1 MSVGRAPPFAS
12 RWSDAQGFWFYLDR
26 AGPSGIG
33 GWIAPREPLGDDWI
47 DVQFG
52 GCRLNAPLKRD
63 ADTVGGRALY
73 RFSIPLPFPRC
84 AHVMFSI
91 GGKTVAAIVLCRRG
105 AAPLTVPAPQGRWRS
120 VLTTTF
126 TPGRALIVLAP
137 IDWSFRRQ
145 RSQQLTQVLS
155 KHYATTY
162 YLGPASLQLEGAPFE
177 VDGVALPLLAAA
189 PRCDFAE
196 RGLTDEEAEGCAE
209 ELNRLV
215 GEDAP
220 FDVLVQFPSW
230 HAVTKRLPRAR
241 LIYDCIDDHARLPHV
256 TAPLEADERA
266 LAQEASLCL
275 ATSETLRAR
284 LTSLGARTVLLA
296 PNAAQ
301 PPDLE
306 AWPHHRDA
314 AIVYVGAIEA
324 WFDFALLQAAALA
337 VPEAQ
342 VRIIGACSVAPPPEL
357 SGRIRFLG
365 EHDHTSALRALRH
378 ARVGIIPFQ
387 RGALADAVNPVKA
400 YEYLA
405 AGLPVVMTT
414 MGGAELA
421 NAPGVTIADSADTF
435 AAAVA
440 RAYNETAETERRAF
454 AKWAESETWVSRAA
468 AIIARLNA

>member
-1 MSVGRAPPFAS
+1 MSVDRAPPFAS
-12 RWSDAQGFWFYLDR
+12 RWSEAQGFWFYLDR

-33 GWIAPREPLGDDWI
+33 GWIAPCEPLGDDWI

-52 GCRLNAPLKRD
+52 GVRLHAPLKRD
-63 ADTVGGRALY
+63 TDAVGGRALY
-73 RFSIPLPFPRC
+73 RFRIPLPFPRR
-84 AHVMFSI
+84 AHVMFGI
-91 GGKTVAAIVLCRRG
+91 GGKTLSALVLCRRG
-105 AAPLTVPAPQGRWRS
+105 AAPLTIPAPQGRWRS

-126 TPGRALIVLAP
+126 APGRALVVLAP

-145 RSQQLTQVLS
+145 RSQQLTQALS
-155 KHYATTY
+155 RHYAATY

-189 PRCDFAE
+189 PTCDFAE
-196 RGLTDEEAEGCAE
+196 RGLTDEEAEACAE
-209 ELNRLV
+209 EINALL
-215 GEDAP
+215 GEEEP

-230 HAVTKRLPRAR
+230 HAVTKRLPRGR
-241 LIYDCIDDHARLPHV
+241 LIYDCIDDHAQLPHIS
-256 TAPLEADERA
+256 APLEDNERA
-266 LAQEASLCL
+266 LAQKAALCV
-275 ATSETLRAR
+275 ATSETLRSR
-284 LTSLGARTVLLA
+284 LTSLGARNVLLA

-301 PPDLE
+301 PPE
-306 AWPHHRDA
+306 PNAWPHHRDA
-314 AIVYVGAIEA
+314 AIAYLGAVEA

-342 VRIIGACSVAPPPEL
+342 VRIIGACSVAPPPGL
-357 SGRIRFLG
+357 SKRIRFLG
-365 EHDHTSALRALRH
+365 EHDHASALRALQH

-405 AGLPVVMTT
+405 AGLPVVMTP

-440 RAYNETAETERRAF
+440 RAYNETAEAERRAF
-454 AKWAESETWVSRAA
+454 AKWAESETWAARAA